1 MDTSTHFGRI
11 RQALEEQITSGVFPA
26 GARLPAERLLS
37 ERFQTTRVTVRE
49 ALNSLEQDGIIY
61 REDRRGW
68 FVAPPRLVYN
78 PTKNANFH
86 QMAAEQ
92 GYAPD
97 TSLIEAHRIPSTPQ
111 IQEMLGLPPLS
122 QVYRLR
128 RLRSID
134 QRVVLFVENY
144 IRADY
149 FPDLLD
155 HDLSQ
160 SLATLYQERYQTV
173 YQHVAFQLYPVAL
186 PEQAASQLK
195 VTRGSAGLLISR
207 VNRDQSNRIIDCD
220 FEYWRH
226 YALVVQAETTNRP

>member
-11 RQALEEQITSGVFPA
+11 RHALEEQINSGVFPVR
-26 GARLPAERLLS
+26 GRLPAERLLS
-37 ERFQTTRVTVRE
+37 ERFHTTRVTLRE
-49 ALNSLEQDGIIY
+49 ALTSLEQDGIIY

-86 QMAAEQ
+86 HMVAEQ
-92 GYAPD
+92 GHTPD
-97 TSLIEAHRIPSTPQ
+97 TTLIAADRIPSTPQ
-111 IQEMLGLPPLS
+111 IQQILGLPPLS

-134 QRVVLFVENY
+134 QRVVLFVENF

-160 SLATLYQERYQTV
+160 SLSTLYQECYQTV

-186 PEQAASQLK
+186 PEQAASLLK
-195 VTRGSAGLLISR
+195 VTKGSAGLLISR

-226 YALVVQAETTNRP
+226 YALVVQAETTSRP